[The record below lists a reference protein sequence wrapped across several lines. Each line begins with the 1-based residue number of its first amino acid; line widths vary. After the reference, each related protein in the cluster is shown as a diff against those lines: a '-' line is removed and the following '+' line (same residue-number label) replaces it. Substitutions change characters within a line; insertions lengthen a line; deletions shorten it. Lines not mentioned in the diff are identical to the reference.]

1 MDEVVA
7 EVAEGTGLDPATA
20 RRAAGIIIAFIDRA
34 GPEPQVHALVDGMP
48 GAREL
53 AKESGGRA
61 GNLLTVFGELSDLG
75 LGFGDV
81 ERLARTFVAAA
92 RKRVGTKEVDAVIA
106 GVPGLGQ
113 FV

>member
-1 MDEVVA
+1 MDEMVA
-7 EVAEGTGLDPATA
+7 EIAKSAQLDPATA
-20 RRAAGIIIAFIDRA
+20 RSAVGLIIAFIHRA
-34 GPEPQVHALVDGMP
+34 GPQPAVDKMIAGMP
-48 GAREL
+48 GAAEL

-61 GNLLTVFGELSDLG
+61 GNLLTVYGELSDLG

-81 ERLARTFVAAA
+81 ERLARAFVVEA
-92 RKRVGTKEVDAVIA
+92 RKRVGTREVDAVIA